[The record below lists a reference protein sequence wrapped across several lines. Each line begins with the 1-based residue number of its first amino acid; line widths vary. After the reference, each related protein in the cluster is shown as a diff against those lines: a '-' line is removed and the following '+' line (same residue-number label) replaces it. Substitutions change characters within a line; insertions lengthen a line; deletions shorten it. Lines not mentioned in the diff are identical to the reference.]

1 MSALRQALDKLDNAV
16 GKLEG
21 SINSYDQS
29 VEGRQ
34 TDMFGGAAI
43 SNGNANANVNAAFVA
58 QKLDSAIEKVEH
70 LLKENA

>member
-1 MSALRQALDKLDNAV
+1 MSAIRQALAKLDNAV

-43 SNGNANANVNAAFVA
+43 SNENANVNAAFVA
-58 QKLDSAIEKVEH
+58 QKLDSAIQKVEH
-70 LLKENA
+70 ILKENA